1 MSLLRASIHSLVQTA
16 ARLGLGLLN
25 VKIAAIYLGPVG
37 VGLYG
42 QFWSL
47 FSVFSGPLV
56 APIATVL
63 TREIAR
69 IDDTAKRQQL
79 VGEAIRL
86 SFLIGVF
93 LTALTIPWAGEIS
106 VWLFH
111 SREYALQVVFAAL
124 ALLPVF
130 FNTTFIATARGTR
143 RLKSLTVSE
152 LLIALSGTISA
163 VIMIPLWGI
172 HGAFWSLALSA
183 TLASLLLLVQY
194 RNSGWLAQFLS
205 LRSDENFRRNFLH
218 FFASSIIT
226 ATTIAVVPILLRNA
240 IASQLDLEHVG
251 YWQAGTRLADLYF
264 SVFSALFA
272 MHYLPRFAEIH
283 SRKEM
288 RSELQRGGTRIIP
301 VVMVGALLI
310 YFLLDLLIPLLY
322 TAEFLPLKQIMGW
335 QLAGVVMQATAW
347 YIRYVV
353 VAKGFTWWV
362 AATDIGFSLMW
373 LGMAVVLLPFF
384 GLAAV
389 SMAYCLR
396 YVLDTLYSIVKC
408 RQVIIGL
415 PNA

>member
-1 MSLLRASIHSLVQTA
+1 MSLLRSSFHSLIQTA
-16 ARLGLGLLN
+16 ARLGLGLVN

-47 FSVFSGPLV
+47 FGVFSGPLV

-63 TREIAR
+63 TREIAS
-69 IDDTAKRQQL
+69 IDDTEKRQRL
-79 VGEAIRL
+79 IGEALRL
-86 SFLIGVF
+86 SFLIGLF
-93 LTALTIPWAGEIS
+93 ITAVTIPFAGTIS
-106 VWLFH
+106 EWMFH
-111 SREYALQVVFAAL
+111 SREYSLQVVFAAL

-163 VIMIPLWGI
+163 VVMIPLWGV
-172 HGAFWSLALSA
+172 HGAFWSLASSA
-183 TLASLLLLVQY
+183 ALASILLLIQY
-194 RNSGWLAQFLS
+194 RNSGWLAQLLS
-205 LRSDENFRRNFLH
+205 FKSDPNFKRNFLH

-240 IASQLDLEHVG
+240 IAEQLDLEHVG

-272 MHYLPRFAEIH
+272 MHFLPRFAEIH
-283 SRKEM
+283 SRTEM
-288 RSELQRGGTRIIP
+288 RTELQRGGSRIIP
-301 VVMVGALLI
+301 VVAIGALAI
-310 YFLLDLLIPLLY
+310 YFLLDLLVPLLY
-322 TAEFLPLKQIMGW
+322 TAQFLPLKQIMAW

-353 VAKGFTWWV
+353 VAKGHTWWV
-362 AATDIGFSLMW
+362 AATDIGFSLFW
-373 LGMAVVLLPFF
+373 LGLSIILLPQF
-384 GLAAV
+384 GLGAV
-389 SMAYCLR
+389 SMAYFLR

-408 RQVIIGL
+408 RQVITGL